1 MPKVVGVKFE
11 GTPKIYSFEA
21 GDFTYT
27 ENCAVIVETAR
38 GQEIGIVKTLPH
50 ETTDERIISTLK
62 SVIRL
67 ATEEDKKKAEE
78 NLSKKPETLKIAT
91 EKAALRKLNMKFV
104 DCEYTIDGQKL
115 ILFFTSDI
123 RVDFRD
129 LVKDLASQFK
139 LRIELRQIG
148 TRDECKMIGGYGP
161 CGRPCCCVIGCEQ
174 NKVNIKMAKNQGL
187 SLNPTKISGICG
199 RLMCCLAF
207 ENDYYA
213 EVNMAMPKI
222 NSSVKVIS
230 DGKELLGT
238 VIGVNQLKLLVR
250 VRTMIKE
257 DTYEINDYPLEQVLA
272 ASAQPAKAVEEEGDK
287 EPGAEE

>member
-1 MPKVVGVKFE
+1 
-11 GTPKIYSFEA
+11 
-21 GDFTYT
+21 
-27 ENCAVIVETAR
+27 
-38 GQEIGIVKTLPH
+38 
-50 ETTDERIISTLK
+50 
-62 SVIRL
+62 
-67 ATEEDKKKAEE
+67 
-78 NLSKKPETLKIAT
+78 
-91 EKAALRKLNMKFV
+91 
-104 DCEYTIDGQKL
+104 
-115 ILFFTSDI
+115 
-123 RVDFRD
+123 
-129 LVKDLASQFK
+129 
-139 LRIELRQIG
+139 
-148 TRDECKMIGGYGP
+148 
-161 CGRPCCCVIGCEQ
+161 
-174 NKVNIKMAKNQGL
+174 
-187 SLNPTKISGICG
+187 
-199 RLMCCLAF
+199 MCCLAF